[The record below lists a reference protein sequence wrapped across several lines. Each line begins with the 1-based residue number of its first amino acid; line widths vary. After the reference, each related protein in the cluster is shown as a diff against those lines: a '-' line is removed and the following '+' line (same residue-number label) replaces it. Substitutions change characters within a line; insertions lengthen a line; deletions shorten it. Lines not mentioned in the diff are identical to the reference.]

1 MRAVAV
7 EATSSDMSPAQKR
20 KKPPPK
26 RAKRSLLASRPTLPR
41 IELEPHHI
49 DIIGLALIAIGVFL
63 GGVAYLHWAG
73 GALGDGFV
81 RAAKLILGALAYAV
95 PAALVAGGAL
105 ILIRE
110 LRPPA
115 RPLRTGVL
123 CLIVA
128 LRSEERR
135 VGEEG

>member
-1 MRAVAV
+1 M
-7 EATSSDMSPAQKR
+7 ATAQKR

-26 RAKRSLLASRPTLPR
+26 RARRSLLASRPTLPR
-41 IELEPHHI
+41 LALEPHHI

-81 RAAKLILGALAYAV
+81 RTAKLIFGALGYAV
-95 PAALVAGGAL
+95 PGALVAGGGL
-105 ILIRE
+105 ILVRE

-115 RPLRTGVL
+115 RPLRT
-123 CLIVA
+123 
-128 LRSEERR
+128 RSSDPDRAGR
-135 VGEEG
+135 S